1 MATTTLN
8 INKNDIYYVFIKGNV
23 YMCRFKAV
31 IVDLHGLTE
40 RNLEFDDNLLETGK
54 VIVKGSGKEYPY
66 RLKNTKMVLFSQEQD
81 RRFASAGID
90 YIALE
95 IAGGIGE
102 CSWQYYRHN
111 DTFNPYKIYR
121 SFEDCV
127 NEQNPVF
134 YKGYNG
140 KPALKEVYKV
150 SLIEV
155 LPENIF
161 YENIGCDIYGS
172 LLWSPRTYHWNGI
185 NAVIERFKVQQ
196 KHLGYR
202 STYSNMMFNLLEES
216 FLFDDGSLE
225 NSYATAE
232 ECKAHN
238 HVNVITF

>member
-1 MATTTLN
+1 MVATTLN
-8 INKNDIYYVFIKGNV
+8 INKNDIYYTLIKGNV
-23 YMCRFKAV
+23 YMCRFKAI

-40 RNLEFDDNLLETGK
+40 RNLEFDDNLSETGK
-54 VIVKGSGKEYPY
+54 VIVEGSGKEYPY

-102 CSWQYYRHN
+102 CFWKYYYGS
-111 DTFNPYKIYR
+111 DVFSPYKIYR

-134 YKGYNG
+134 RMGYNR
-140 KPALKEVYKV
+140 KPALNEIYQV
-150 SLIEV
+150 SLSEV

-161 YENIGCDIYGS
+161 YENIGCDIYGR
-172 LLWSPRTYHWNGI
+172 LLWTPHTYRWNGI
-185 NAVIERFKVQQ
+185 NAVIEHVSVRQE
-196 KHLGYR
+196 HLGYR
-202 STYSNMMFNLLEES
+202 STYSNMLFELLEEK
-216 FLFDDGSLE
+216 FLFDEGYLD

-232 ECKAHN
+232 DCANHN
-238 HVNVITF
+238 HVKVFTF